1 MSNRFDGKA
10 ALVTGAGS
18 GIGKAVALRLAAE
31 GARVLAVDVVG
42 DRLGDT
48 HEAAPDSIVGHV
60 ADVADPTACAA
71 AVGAAIDAFGRL
83 DVLANVAGIFHA
95 GHFTDHT
102 PEEYRRVLAV
112 NLDGPFFLSQA
123 AIPHLLQNA
132 GNIVNVVSNSAIQ
145 GVPYASAYAVSKG
158 GLLQL
163 TRALAVEY
171 LKQPLR
177 VNAVAP
183 AGTRTN
189 LAMNATFPADLDL
202 DLMSRMGGQRGIAE
216 PDDIASV
223 VAFIASDEARAV
235 TGALYTVD
243 NGLTIS

>member
-1 MSNRFDGKA
+1 MSNRFDGRV

-18 GIGKAVALRLAAE
+18 GIGRAVALRLAAD
-31 GARVLAVDVVG
+31 GARVLAVDVVEE
-42 DRLGDT
+42 RLSEIQAT
-48 HEAAPDSIVGHV
+48 APDVIVGHV
-60 ADVADPTACAA
+60 ADIADPAACAA
-71 AVGAAIDAFGRL
+71 AVDAAIAAFGRL

-102 PEEYRRVLAV
+102 PEQYRRVLAV
-112 NLDGPFFLSQA
+112 NLDGPYFLSQA
-123 AIPHLLQNA
+123 AIPHLLETS

-145 GVPYASAYAVSKG
+145 GVPYVSAYATSKG

-189 LAMNATFPADLDL
+189 LAMNANFPADLDI
-202 DLMSRMGGQRGIAE
+202 DLVSRMGGLRGIAE

-223 VAFIASDEARAV
+223 VAFLASDEARAV
-235 TGALYTVD
+235 TGAVYTVD
-243 NGLTIS
+243 NGLTVS

>member
-1 MSNRFDGKA
+1 MSNRFDGKV

-18 GIGKAVALRLAAE
+18 GIGRAVALRLASE
-31 GARVLAVDVVG
+31 GARVLAVDVAADG
-42 DRLGDT
+42 LAET
-48 HEAAPDSIVGHV
+48 AAAAPDSIVGHV
-60 ADVADPTACAA
+60 ADISDQATCSA
-71 AVGAAIDAFGRL
+71 AVGAAVSSFGRL

-102 PEEYRRVLAV
+102 AEQYRRVMAV

-123 AIPHLLQNA
+123 AIPHLLTNS
-132 GNIVNVVSNSAIQ
+132 GNIVNIVSNSAIQ
-145 GVPYASAYAVSKG
+145 GIPYASAYATSKG

-189 LAMNATFPADLDL
+189 IALNASFPADLDM
-202 DLMSRMGGQRGIAE
+202 DLMGRMGGLRGIAE
-216 PDDIASV
+216 PEDIASV
-223 VAFIASDEARAV
+223 VAFLASDEAKAV
-235 TGALYTVD
+235 TGAVYTVD
-243 NGLTIS
+243 NGLTVS

>member
-1 MSNRFDGKA
+1 MSNRFDGKV

-18 GIGKAVALRLAAE
+18 GIGRAVALLLAAE
-31 GARVLAVDVVG
+31 GARVLAVDVVE
-42 DRLGDT
+42 DRVSET
-48 HEAAPDSIVGHV
+48 QSAAPEAIVSHV
-60 ADVADPTACAA
+60 ADIADAA
-71 AVGAAIDAFGRL
+71 ACSAAIGAAIGEFGRL

-102 PEEYRRVLAV
+102 PEQYRRVLAV

-123 AIPHLLQNA
+123 AIPQLLETS

-145 GVPYASAYAVSKG
+145 GVPYASAYATSKG

-189 LAMNATFPADLDL
+189 LAMNANFPADLDI
-202 DLMSRMGGQRGIAE
+202 DLASRMGGHRGIAE
-216 PDDIASV
+216 PDDVAAV
-223 VAFIASDEARAV
+223 VAFVASDEARAV
-235 TGALYTVD
+235 TGAVYTVD
-243 NGLTIS
+243 NGLTVS

>member
-1 MSNRFDGKA
+1 MTSRFEGKV

-18 GIGKAVALRLAAE
+18 GIGRAVALRLATE
-31 GARVLAVDVVG
+31 GARVLAVDVVA
-42 DRLGDT
+42 DRLA
-48 HEAAPDSIVGHV
+48 ELQSEAPDSIVTHV
-60 ADVADPTACAA
+60 ADIADPAVCAETVA
-71 AVGAAIDAFGRL
+71 ATVEEFGHID
-83 DVLANVAGIFHA
+83 VIANVAGIFHA

-102 PEEYRRVLAV
+102 YDQYRRVLAV

-123 AIPHLLQNA
+123 AIPHLLQTN

-145 GVPYASAYAVSKG
+145 GVPYASAYAISKG

-177 VNAVAP
+177 INAVAP

-189 LAMNATFPADLDL
+189 LAMNATFPADLDI
-202 DLMSRMGGQRGIAE
+202 DLLSRMGGQRGIAE
-216 PDDIASV
+216 PEDVAAV

-235 TGALYTVD
+235 TGAVYTVD
-243 NGLTIS
+243 NGLTVS

>member
-1 MSNRFDGKA
+1 M
-10 ALVTGAGS
+10 
-18 GIGKAVALRLAAE
+18 
-31 GARVLAVDVVG
+31 
-42 DRLGDT
+42 
-48 HEAAPDSIVGHV
+48 
-60 ADVADPTACAA
+60 ADIADPAACAA
-71 AVGAAIDAFGRL
+71 AIGAAVDEFGRL

-102 PEEYRRVLAV
+102 PEQYRRVLAV

-123 AIPHLLQNA
+123 AIPHLLETVGQHRQRRLQL
-132 GNIVNVVSNSAIQ
+132 GDP
-145 GVPYASAYAVSKG
+145 GCAVRQRIRHEQG

-189 LAMNATFPADLDL
+189 LAMNANFPADLDI
-202 DLMSRMGGQRGIAE
+202 DLVSRMGGQRGIAE
-216 PDDIASV
+216 PDDVASV
-223 VAFIASDEARAV
+223 VVFVASDEARAV
-235 TGALYTVD
+235 TGAVYTVD
-243 NGLTIS
+243 NGLTVS